1 MFVYVYVS
9 IHICICICAYIYI
22 YIYTTSDDVVF
33 VEFIEFHIYINDF
46 PMTFA
51 KFSHTETYFFSS
63 EHLFCSRDHS
73 K

>member
-1 MFVYVYVS
+1 MYMYLYIYVYVYV
-9 IHICICICAYIYI
+9 HIYIYI